1 MSAVRAGAIHKLIV
15 YFSIGVEL
23 LVTIVVA
30 TACSRPRIVDVVD
43 CAVETLAADPVVSTV
58 VLPRDDHWGSLTAQ
72 EILQK
77 LVRPGLRA

>member
-1 MSAVRAGAIHKLIV
+1 MSAVRAGAFYKLII

-30 TACSRPRIVDVVD
+30 TACPWPPIVDVID
-43 CAVETLAADPVVSTV
+43 CAIETLAADPVVSTV
-58 VLPRDDHWGSLTAQ
+58 VLPRDDYWYSLATQ

-77 LVRPGLRA
+77 FIRPGLA

>member
-1 MSAVRAGAIHKLIV
+1 MSAVRAGAIHKLII

-30 TACSRPRIVDVVD
+30 TACPWPPIVDVVD
-43 CAVETLAADPVVSTV
+43 CAIETLAADPVVSTV
-58 VLPRDDHWGSLTAQ
+58 LLPRDDYWCGLAAQ

-77 LVRPGLRA
+77 LVRPGLA